1 MPNPRPHHYL
11 VICLDSDP
19 TARPTVVVLF
29 QSLGDG
35 GSQAESL
42 NCSSVLWDAGTDLP
56 AAKCCEFTCTQE
68 QYVLIAAGEDS
79 LPAGVKWV
87 RADSDTGEIR
97 TTNIAGVTPGELLDV
112 DSVIVA
118 CGLQRPVVPP
128 PA

>member
-1 MPNPRPHHYL
+1 MPNPRPHRYL

-19 TARPTVVVLF
+19 AARPTVVGLF
-29 QSLGDG
+29 QLLGDG
-35 GSQAESL
+35 GSQAEAL

-56 AAKCCEFTCTQE
+56 AAKCCEFTCTETEYQA
-68 QYVLIAAGEDS
+68 IAAGEGS

-87 RADSDTGEIR
+87 RADSDTGIIA